1 MEKSGFLLS
10 HFSIYKFIKNLLV
23 KIFLYNTDFEKY
35 IYAFYARG
43 IGIFSDSFY
52 FRLNRMKKRK
62 EPSCYERYKP
72 DLFFL
77 LFLYHSYFTRNN
89 IKRRIKS
96 KKSFSYLLKEN
107 KKKKSKFFFRKKDKF
122 DNYSMVDRMNLND
135 IYLSNL
141 KDNKLST
148 FLKLPI
154 SDDILKNRKSVS
166 IPAYE
171 NKIKLLSSKKY
182 NMGFLDFLI
191 YTFLKINMLEKSKED
206 KIKIQ
211 RSRRRVEMIMN
222 YSLKIRR

>member
-1 MEKSGFLLS
+1 M
-10 HFSIYKFIKNLLV
+10 I
-23 KIFLYNTDFEKY
+23 
-35 IYAFYARG
+35 
-43 IGIFSDSFY
+43 
-52 FRLNRMKKRK
+52 
-62 EPSCYERYKP
+62 
-72 DLFFL
+72 
-77 LFLYHSYFTRNN
+77 
-89 IKRRIKS
+89 
-96 KKSFSYLLKEN
+96 
-107 KKKKSKFFFRKKDKF
+107 
-122 DNYSMVDRMNLND
+122 LND
-135 IYLSNL
+135 TYFSNL

-154 SDDILKNRKSVS
+154 SDDILKNKQDLS

-211 RSRRRVEMIMN
+211 RSRRRVEMVMN

>member
-10 HFSIYKFIKNLLV
+10 HFYIYKFIKNLLV

-35 IYAFYARG
+35 IYSFYARG
-43 IGIFSDSFY
+43 VGIFSDSFY
-52 FRLNRMKKRK
+52 FRFNRMKKRK

-77 LFLYHSYFTRNN
+77 LFLYHSYFTRNKT
-89 IKRRIKS
+89 KRRTKS
-96 KKSFSYLLKEN
+96 KKSFSYLLKE
-107 KKKKSKFFFRKKDKF
+107 KKKKFKILKKKDKF
-122 DNYSMVDRMNLND
+122 NEFLMIDRMNLND
-135 IYLSNL
+135 AYLNNL
-141 KDNKLST
+141 KDNKLNT

-154 SDDILKNRKSVS
+154 NDDILKKKKSLS

>member
-62 EPSCYERYKP
+62 EPSCYQRYKP

-89 IKRRIKS
+89 L
-96 KKSFSYLLKEN
+96 KKKNKNKKNFFFLLK
-107 KKKKSKFFFRKKDKF
+107 KKKKSNFFFRKKDKF
-122 DNYSMVDRMNLND
+122 ND
-135 IYLSNL
+135 L
-141 KDNKLST
+141 K
-148 FLKLPI
+148 
-154 SDDILKNRKSVS
+154 
-166 IPAYE
+166 
-171 NKIKLLSSKKY
+171 
-182 NMGFLDFLI
+182 MLD
-191 YTFLKINMLEKSKED
+191 
-206 KIKIQ
+206 
-211 RSRRRVEMIMN
+211 
-222 YSLKIRR
+222 

>member
-1 MEKSGFLLS
+1 M
-10 HFSIYKFIKNLLV
+10 H
-23 KIFLYNTDFEKY
+23 
-35 IYAFYARG
+35 FYARG
-43 IGIFSDSFY
+43 IGIFSDAFY
-52 FRLNRMKKRK
+52 FRLNRMQKRK
-62 EPSCYERYKP
+62 EPSCYQRYKP

-96 KKSFSYLLKEN
+96 KKSFSYSLKE
-107 KKKKSKFFFRKKDKF
+107 KKRKKVKIFSRKKDKF
-122 DNYSMVDRMNLND
+122 NDYRMLVRMNLND

-154 SDDILKNRKSVS
+154 NDDILKNRGDLS

-191 YTFLKINMLEKSKED
+191 YTFFKINMLEKGRED

-222 YSLKIRR
+222 YSLKIRRWMLILKKIY

>member
-10 HFSIYKFIKNLLV
+10 HFYIYKFIKNLLV

-35 IYAFYARG
+35 IYSFYARG
-43 IGIFSDSFY
+43 ISIFSDSFY
-52 FRLNRMKKRK
+52 FRLNRMRKRK
-62 EPSCYERYKP
+62 EPSCYQRYKP

-77 LFLYHSYFTRNN
+77 LFLYHSYFTRNK

-96 KKSFSYLLKEN
+96 IKNFSYLLKKN
-107 KKKKSKFFFRKKDKF
+107 KKNFLIKKDKF
-122 DNYSMVDRMNLND
+122 NDFRMVDRMNLND
-135 IYLSNL
+135 LYLNNL
-141 KDNKLST
+141 KDNKLNT

-154 SDDILKNRKSVS
+154 NDEILKNRKSLS

-171 NKIKLLSSKKY
+171 IKIKLLSSKKY

-211 RSRRRVEMIMN
+211 RSRRRVEMVMN

>member
-1 MEKSGFLLS
+1 MEKSGLLLS
-10 HFSIYKFIKNLLV
+10 HFYIYKFIKNLLV

-35 IYAFYARG
+35 IYSFYARG
-43 IGIFSDSFY
+43 ISIFSDSFY
-52 FRLNRMKKRK
+52 FRVNRMRKRK
-62 EPSCYERYKP
+62 EPSCYQRYKP

-77 LFLYHSYFTRNN
+77 LFLYHSYFTRKK

-96 KKSFSYLLKEN
+96 IKNFSYLLKKN
-107 KKKKSKFFFRKKDKF
+107 KKNFLIKKDKF
-122 DNYSMVDRMNLND
+122 NDFRMVDRMNLND
-135 IYLSNL
+135 FYLNNL
-141 KDNKLST
+141 KDNKLNT

-154 SDDILKNRKSVS
+154 NDEILKNRKSLS

-171 NKIKLLSSKKY
+171 IKIKLLSSKKY

-211 RSRRRVEMIMN
+211 RSRRRVEMVMN
-222 YSLKIRR
+222 YLLKIKR

>member
-10 HFSIYKFIKNLLV
+10 HFYIYKFIKNLLV
-23 KIFLYNTDFEKY
+23 KIFLYNIDFEKY
-35 IYAFYARG
+35 IYSFYARG
-43 IGIFSDSFY
+43 VGIFSDSFY

-77 LFLYHSYFTRNN
+77 LFLYHSYFTRNKT
-89 IKRRIKS
+89 KRRTKS
-96 KKSFSYLLKEN
+96 KKSFSYLLKE
-107 KKKKSKFFFRKKDKF
+107 KKSNFKFFLRKKDKF
-122 DNYSMVDRMNLND
+122 NEYLMIDRMNLND
-135 IYLSNL
+135 VYLKNL
-141 KDNKLST
+141 KDNKLNT

-154 SDDILKNRKSVS
+154 NDNILKKKKSLS